1 MPVQAVCGPAIK
13 GPAPQ
18 GAVDALRSCVAKVGA
33 RYHEVVTYFPARRYW
48 SFQWIEL
55 GVYLGVAAVLVGVC
69 VWAVRRV
76 W

>member
-1 MPVQAVCGPAIK
+1 MVK

-18 GAVDALRSCVAKVGA
+18 GAVAALHSCITKLGA

-55 GVYLGVAAVLVGVC
+55 GVYLGVAAVLAAYAT
-69 VWAVRRV
+69 WRFSKLIP
-76 W
+76 